1 MLNNG
6 VHNQF
11 KSTACRDTCSMNQ
24 LLDGWYFFFFNL
36 KRVQIYRAWH
46 LYKFL
51 ILLGEFSAGRKC
63 HAIVFEE
70 KPSEAPERGPFTSI
84 ISKSR
89 LLSKGPSEKSRALVF
104 ALTILVVTITCLVFL
119 LGVRVIRRENH
130 ITQDEDIERI
140 LEQILGPNF
149 GHLNISDSD
158 VQNFTF
164 THGHI

>member
-6 VHNQF
+6 IHNEF
-11 KSTACRDTCSMNQ
+11 KSTVGYLFNEPIVRW
-24 LLDGWYFFFFNL
+24 LVFFLFQFKKGSDL
-36 KRVQIYRAWH
+36 SC
-46 LYKFL
+46 LTFYKFL

-119 LGVRVIRRENH
+119 LGVRVIRGENH